1 MRSLIIALTL
11 ALAIAAATGPC
22 RADNF
27 VVIGAV
33 DMHLVTMNTATRE
46 VTDYVYDLTANTNS
60 SVERGRLPVLGPNF
74 APAGIALIDDIRWPV
89 AIWMFDRVAGR
100 MMVCRATTGK
110 VFACQ

>member
-11 ALAIAAATGPC
+11 ALAIAAATEPC

-27 VVIGAV
+27 VVIGAL

-46 VTDYVYDLTANTNS
+46 VTDYVYDLGSNTNGS
-60 SVERGRLPVLGPNF
+60 ADRGRLPVLGPNF
-74 APAGIALIDDIRWPV
+74 VPAGIAMIDDIRWPV

-100 MMVCRATTGK
+100 MMVCRATNAK
-110 VFACQ
+110 VFECQ